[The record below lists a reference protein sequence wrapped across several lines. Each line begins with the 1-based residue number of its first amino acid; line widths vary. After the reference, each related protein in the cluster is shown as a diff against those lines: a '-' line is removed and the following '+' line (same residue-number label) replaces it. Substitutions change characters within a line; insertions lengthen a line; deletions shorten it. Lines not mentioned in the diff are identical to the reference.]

1 MAAKGEVD
9 LIIRAKNEATKNLD
23 SINKSLKSLADQQ
36 TIAGDS
42 AGAADAKFARLGLE
56 LARLRTNAQNLQA
69 LGNIG
74 EVVTKAAAAMDR
86 QRAAAAE
93 ASGELARV
101 TAKQAEVGAKATEM
115 AASVKTATSE
125 LKLQDTAL
133 KAAKTSLSTVSK
145 EATAL
150 ANQEKSLQTSIAS
163 TGSALAKRQAALDA
177 AARKQAELTAAIAAS
192 DGATKAQQNSLDAA
206 NRTLERRRA
215 ALAET
220 VAKEAELKARLDA
233 NRTAQ
238 EANAAALARA
248 TAALTEQGAKSAAA
262 KANLAGLKAQAD
274 SLATASRALAADVAA
289 AAAASA
295 KQTTALNAS
304 EIEMAQVRAAATAAR
319 AALAG
324 STAGT
329 NDAAAAAGKAAV
341 QVAIFA
347 ARLAALSGASGRTSV
362 PLGINPEAVRA
373 AKGAVAELGVTIR
386 LASNEATKA
395 SVSAAELTAAM
406 KGIGQAKSAL
416 QGIGQAI
423 TAQKSAVDGAK
434 AAWTA
439 AEAEVK
445 RLALAIKA
453 AGQPSQ
459 ELATAFGKSQG
470 AARMAKDEFLRQS
483 QAATALAN
491 SLKSAGLGSG
501 SLSSAEAALAPNL
514 ARVNSLLNQG
524 QTAANAM
531 AAAARAAGNGASD
544 ATPKVNGLARA
555 LGAMV
560 AAANRA
566 ASATNP
572 LNRFKTELLGVVAAG
587 AGLYGIKTQ
596 LESVWDAGVKLAA
609 NQIRFNVAF
618 DGVEEG
624 TKQLQFARDV
634 ALNLK
639 LPIDTMVKS
648 YGDLALAA
656 KGSALEG
663 EGARKIFIGFA
674 QAARVNGATNEATAG
689 VFKALTQILSK
700 GKVQAEEL
708 RHQLGDRLPGA
719 MQLMA
724 TGLGVTTAQLDAMMK
739 KGELTS
745 DTLVNMAAVA
755 SERVAPQLAASLDS
769 PAAKLADFQN
779 RIVVFKETIAQSGF
793 LEAVGDAFD
802 KLAKALST
810 PEAVQA
816 AKDLGVALGDI
827 VTWATTLATSG
838 NLDTILEWAKGLGV
852 AFIAL
857 QITSMIT
864 GLYGFATAIGVTA
877 AAVFGLDVALA
888 PVLIGL
894 GVLAAVVATVVGAF
908 GLWKL
913 YEWVYDNVPAFAEG
927 MLSIKNAALSAWDG
941 ILQMWELTA
950 AKLTNSFSKVT
961 ANLANIWYGMLD
973 KILNSFP
980 ELTASLGMGDFGADI
995 AKRAAEAAANLE
1007 NNENTLNSTLDEIR
1021 ERYAGKEK
1029 ERQQDLQNDIAAY
1042 HTERLNRGLSEE
1054 QRAAARAQAAGL
1066 MGTPGSGV
1074 SFPGAG
1080 PASTANTAGMEQ
1092 ITAGAYTP
1100 DGSKAAEAAA
1110 KAAAAKRVAL
1120 EQSVAD
1126 QMFGIRAQLEKKS
1139 AETVDEQMA
1148 AVPAKYAKLY
1158 GQLTALGKDRNSE
1171 EWKTVDAL
1179 VAQEQANI
1187 KSLAAKKAA
1196 TAAAKEERAATAAET
1211 KSRKEAMEQINTL
1224 LQTRKN
1230 IQEQIKR
1237 AEESGDVVAVEALK
1251 ANLVTVTESANNAI
1265 AGMLAF
1271 WQSVG
1276 GPEAD
1281 AAIAKLNTMKLTLTK
1296 VKEEGILTGNNIGKA
1311 LGKNLMSATDNFID
1325 RIAETGDVFGSLKE
1339 AFLGFARS
1347 FLIEIAKMIMQQLL
1361 FNAVKAGLSAIGGGG
1376 AIGAGV
1382 AGAMGAASN
1391 HSGGVVGRDS
1401 GPTKML
1407 PMSVVQNAVRYH
1419 GGGVAGLKSNEIP
1432 TVLEAGEV
1440 VRTEQQEKALAD
1452 RMAAGGSGGGAAPAQ
1467 TTNIINTID
1476 TESFYQAAN
1485 NSPAFQKT
1493 LLNLIRA
1500 NKSSVKSIIG

>member
-23 SINKSLKSLADQQ
+23 SINKSLKTLADQQ

-69 LGNIG
+69 LGSIG

-86 QRAAAAE
+86 QRVAAAE
-93 ASGELARV
+93 ASAELGRL
-101 TAKQAEVGAKATEM
+101 TTKQAEVSTQATQL
-115 AASVKTATSE
+115 AASVKTASNE
-125 LKLQDTAL
+125 LKLQDNAL
-133 KAAKTSLSTVSK
+133 KAAKTSLSTASK
-145 EATAL
+145 ETTAL
-150 ANQEKSLQTSIAS
+150 ANQEKSLQTSITS
-163 TGSALAKRQAALDA
+163 TNGTITKRQAALDA
-177 AARKQAELTAAIAAS
+177 AVQKQAELTAAMAS
-192 DGATKAQQNSLDAA
+192 SDKVTKAQQNSLDAA

-220 VAKEAELKARLDA
+220 VTKEADLKERLAQTKIAQDA
-233 NRTAQ
+233 N
-238 EANAAALARA
+238 ALAVTKA
-248 TAALTEQGAKSAAA
+248 TAALAEQGTKSAAA
-262 KANLAGLKAQAD
+262 KTHLADLKTQSD
-274 SLATASRALAADVAA
+274 SLASSARSLTTDVNN
-289 AAAASA
+289 AAAAST
-295 KQTTALNAS
+295 KQAAALNTA
-304 EIEMAQVRAAATAAR
+304 ELEMAQVRAAAEAAKT
-319 AALAG
+319 ALAG

-329 NDAAAAAGKAAV
+329 NDASAAAGRAAV

-347 ARLAALSGASGRTSV
+347 GRLAALTGVTGRTSV
-362 PLGINPEAVRA
+362 PLGINPEAIRA
-373 AKGAVAELGVTIR
+373 AQGAVAQLGVTIR
-386 LASNEATKA
+386 AAGNEATRS
-395 SVSAAELTAAM
+395 SVSATELTAAM
-406 KGIGQAKSAL
+406 KGIGQAKSTL
-416 QGIGQAI
+416 QGVGQAI
-423 TAQKSAVDGAK
+423 TAQNAAVDGAK
-434 AAWTA
+434 AAWA
-439 AEAEVK
+439 SAQAEVK
-445 RLALAIKA
+445 RLATAVKA
-453 AGQPSQ
+453 TSEPSQ
-459 ELATAFGKSQG
+459 ELAVAFGRAQG
-470 AARMAKDEFLRQS
+470 AARLAKDEFLRQS
-483 QAATALAN
+483 QAATALGS
-491 SLKSAGLGSG
+491 SLQTAGLGTG
-501 SLSSAEAALAPNL
+501 SLASAEAALGPNI
-514 ARVNSLLNQG
+514 ARVNTLLNQG
-524 QTAANAM
+524 KVAGDAM
-531 AAAARAAGNGASD
+531 AAGARAAGNGSAD
-544 ATPKVNGLARA
+544 ATPKVSGLARA
-555 LGAMV
+555 IGAMV
-560 AAANRA
+560 AAANKA

-596 LESVWDAGVKLAA
+596 LESVWEAGVKIAA
-609 NQIRFNVAF
+609 NTIRFNVAF

-639 LPIDTMVKS
+639 LPMDAIVRG
-648 YGDLALAA
+648 YADLALAA

-674 QAARVNGATNEATAG
+674 QAARVNSASAEATNG

-719 MQLMA
+719 MQTMA
-724 TGLGVTTAQLDAMMK
+724 TGLGVTTAELDAMMK

-745 DTLVNMAAVA
+745 DTLVNMAATA
-755 SERVAPQLAASLDS
+755 SQRVAPQLTASLTT
-769 PAAKLADFQN
+769 PAAKLQDFQN
-779 RIVVFKETIAQSGF
+779 RILMFKETIAQSGF
-793 LEAVGDAFD
+793 LEAVGTAFD

-838 NLDTILEWAKGLGV
+838 NLDTILAWAKGLGI
-852 AFIAL
+852 AFVAL
-857 QITSMIT
+857 QITSIIT

-877 AAVFGLDVALA
+877 AAVFGLDVAMA

-894 GVLAAVVATVVGAF
+894 GAIAAVVATVVGAF

-913 YEWVYDNVPAFAEG
+913 AEWTYNNVPAFAEG

-941 ILQMWELTA
+941 IMQMWELTA

-1007 NNENTLNSTLDEIR
+1007 SNEQNLNSTLDGIR
-1021 ERYAGKEK
+1021 EKYAGKEK
-1029 ERQQDLQNDIAAY
+1029 ERQQQLQDDIAGY
-1042 HTERLNRGLSEE
+1042 YKDRI
-1054 QRAAARAQAAGL
+1054 AAEAAQ
-1066 MGTPGSGV
+1066 TPKPAPV
-1074 SFPGAG
+1074 AG
-1080 PASTANTAGMEQ
+1080 PVNTAGTET
-1092 ITAGAYTP
+1092 ITAGAYVADTT
-1100 DGSKAAEAAA
+1100 KADEAKA
-1110 KAAAAKRVAL
+1110 KAAASKRVQL
-1120 EQSVAD
+1120 EQSVAN
-1126 QMFGIRAQLEKKS
+1126 QMFAIRAQLEKKS

-1158 GQLTALGKDRNSE
+1158 GQLTALGKGRNSE

-1211 KSRKEAMEQINTL
+1211 KSRKGAMDQVNAL
-1224 LQTRKN
+1224 LQARKN
-1230 IQEQIKR
+1230 IQEQISQ
-1237 AEESGDVVAVEALK
+1237 AEKSGDLIAVDALK
-1251 ANLVTVTESANNAI
+1251 ANLVTVTAQVNDAI

-1276 GPEAD
+1276 GPQAD
-1281 AAIAKLNTMKLTLTK
+1281 VAIAKLNTMKLTLTK
-1296 VKEEGILTGNNIGKA
+1296 VKDEGILTGQNIGKA
-1311 LGKNLMSATDNFID
+1311 LGNNLMKATDNFID

-1347 FLIEIAKMIMQQLL
+1347 FLIEISKMIMQQLL

-1382 AGAMGAASN
+1382 AAAMGAASN

-1452 RMAAGGSGGGAAPAQ
+1452 RMAAGGSGGSAAPAQ

>member
-93 ASGELARV
+93 ASGELARL
-101 TAKQAEVGAKATEM
+101 TTRQAEVGGRATQM
-115 AASVKTATSE
+115 AAAVKTASEE
-125 LKLQDTAL
+125 LKLQDAAL
-133 KAAKTSLSTVSK
+133 KAAKSSLSSVSK
-145 EATAL
+145 EATTL
-150 ANQEKSLQTSIAS
+150 ASQEKALQTSIAS
-163 TGSALAKRQAALDA
+163 AATALAKKQAALDA

-192 DGATKAQQNSLDAA
+192 NGATKAQQNSLDAA

-215 ALAET
+215 ALADT

-233 NRTAQ
+233 NRAAQ
-238 EANAAALARA
+238 EANAAALQRA
-248 TAALTEQGAKSAAA
+248 TTALTEQGVKSAAA

-304 EIEMAQVRAAATAAR
+304 EVEMAQVRAAATAAR

-406 KGIGQAKSAL
+406 KGIGQAKTAL

-531 AAAARAAGNGASD
+531 AAAARAAGNGAND

-596 LESVWDAGVKLAA
+596 LESVWEAGVKIAA
-609 NQIRFNVAF
+609 NTIRFNVAF
-618 DGVEEG
+618 DGAEEG
-624 TKQLQFARDV
+624 AKQLQFARDV

-639 LPIDTMVKS
+639 LPIDTLVRS
-648 YGDLALAA
+648 YADLALAA

-674 QAARVNGATNEATAG
+674 QAARVNGATTEATNG

-724 TGLGVTTAQLDAMMK
+724 TGLGVTTAELDAMMK

-755 SERVAPQLAASLDS
+755 SQRVAPQLAASLDS

-779 RIVVFKETIAQSGF
+779 RIVLFKETIAQSGF

-810 PEAVQA
+810 PEAIQA
-816 AKDLGVALGDI
+816 AQDLGVALGEI

-838 NLDTILEWAKGLGV
+838 ALDTILAWAKGLGI
-852 AFIAL
+852 AFVAL
-857 QITSMIT
+857 QITSIIT

-877 AAVFGLDVALA
+877 AAVFGLDVAMA

-894 GVLAAVVATVVGAF
+894 GAIAAVVATVVGAF

-913 YEWVYDNVPAFAEG
+913 AEWTYNNVPAFAEG

-941 ILQMWELTA
+941 IMQMWELTA

-1007 NNENTLNSTLDEIR
+1007 NNEKTLNSTLDEIR
-1021 ERYAGKEK
+1021 GRYAGKER
-1029 ERQQDLQNDIAAY
+1029 ERQQQLQDDIAGY
-1042 HTERLNRGLSEE
+1042 YKDR
-1054 QRAAARAQAAGL
+1054 
-1066 MGTPGSGV
+1066 
-1074 SFPGAG
+1074 
-1080 PASTANTAGMEQ
+1080 
-1092 ITAGAYTP
+1092 I
-1100 DGSKAAEAAA
+1100 AAEAAETPKPA
-1110 KAAAAKRVAL
+1110 PVAGPVNTAGTETITAGTYVADTTKADLAAAERAAKKRVQL

-1126 QMFGIRAQLEKKS
+1126 QMLGIRAQLEKKS

-1196 TAAAKEERAATAAET
+1196 TAAAKEERAATKAET
-1211 KSRKEAMEQINTL
+1211 DSRKQAMEQVNTL

-1230 IQEQIKR
+1230 IQEQIKQ
-1237 AEESGDVVAVEALK
+1237 AEASGDVIAVEALK
-1251 ANLVTVTESANNAI
+1251 ANLVTVTQQANDAI

-1452 RMAAGGSGGGAAPAQ
+1452 RMAAGGSGGSAAPAQ